1 MTRPEQEAS
10 KGTWAGTAGPTV
22 DSPAGSDPFGM
33 AAWLKDMPKVPLHP
47 LMQQQAAAMAA
58 ATAIGLSVTSHIA
71 GVMFGAMQGMT
82 GTAQKAATATEETP
96 VAEAAEPVASA
107 AEAADVAPTIKTET
121 PVKAPVKSK
130 PVKSE
135 PVKSEPVKSEPV
147 GAASVKADKPQRQ
160 KAAARIVETQADDL
174 KKISGIGPKL
184 EQVLNGMGVRR
195 YADVASWSD
204 KDLKRFDEQL
214 GFGGRI
220 ARDGWVEQAKTLM
233 KG

>member
-22 DSPAGSDPFGM
+22 DSPAGSDPFGL
-33 AAWLKDMPKVPLHP
+33 AAWLKDMPKGPLHP

-96 VAEAAEPVASA
+96 VAETAEPVASA
-107 AEAADVAPTIKTET
+107 AEAPDVTPTIKTET

-135 PVKSEPVKSEPV
+135 PVTSEPV

-160 KAAARIVETQADDL
+160 KAAASIVETQADDL

-204 KDLKRFDEQL
+204 KDVKRFDEQL